1 MLIMVQVGVVNG
13 VEKSNAAIFSEFGLI
28 RPKFECF
35 VNTEWAISKKIN
47 GAKRVD
53 PLGTILFS
61 VRTRFE
67 MRRLRRVRSAFWL
80 NG

>member
-1 MLIMVQVGVVNG
+1 MVQVGVLNG

-47 GAKRVD
+47 GAKMLDPFGRVS
-53 PLGTILFS
+53 FS
-61 VRTRFE
+61 RRSDGEMTRLY
-67 MRRLRRVRSAFWL
+67 RHSGVCRVK
-80 NG
+80 G